1 MSSSL
6 LELLAPDAIEPLVG
20 WRYWRAEGGW
30 LASLNR
36 FQTWPPRKALQARC
50 ELPESEAHAEP
61 PPGPHC
67 PCGIYAAVD
76 LPALQELAHPDLG
89 EPLVVGEV
97 AVWGR
102 IIPAARGFRA
112 QFAVPRRLWLVRES
126 LPPAEPLGWPGD
138 LPSTLARTYRAPVE
152 LCEARW
158 AVSDEAGETWPLG
171 QPEREER
178 LAAHE
183 FRDRWER
190 LAAAKAMGGDAYRRE
205 LARFAAANEER
216 SGTTPRPIAT
226 PRSTG
231 PAMGTREAYWESL
244 TRRY

>member
-20 WRYWRAEGGW
+20 WRYWRAEAGW

-50 ELPESEAHAEP
+50 ELPEDQAHPEP
-61 PPGPHC
+61 PPGTHC

-76 LPALQELAHPDLG
+76 LPMLQDLARPDLA

-102 IIPAARGFRA
+102 IIPAARGLRA
-112 QFAVPRRLWLVRES
+112 QFALPRRLWLVRES
-126 LPPAEPLGWPGD
+126 LPAAEPLGWPGD
-138 LPSTLARTYRAPVE
+138 LPSTLARTYQVPVE
-152 LCEARW
+152 LCAAAW
-158 AVSDEAGETWPLG
+158 AVSEEAQETWPAA
-171 QPEREER
+171 QDERRER
-178 LAAHE
+178 LAEHD
-183 FRDRWER
+183 FRERWEQ
-190 LAAAKAMGGDAYRRE
+190 LAAAKLAGEEAYRRE
-205 LARFAAANEER
+205 LARFTVTNEER
-216 SGTTPRPIAT
+216 SRAARHPAG
-226 PRSTG
+226 S
-231 PAMGTREAYWESL
+231 AMGTREAYRERL